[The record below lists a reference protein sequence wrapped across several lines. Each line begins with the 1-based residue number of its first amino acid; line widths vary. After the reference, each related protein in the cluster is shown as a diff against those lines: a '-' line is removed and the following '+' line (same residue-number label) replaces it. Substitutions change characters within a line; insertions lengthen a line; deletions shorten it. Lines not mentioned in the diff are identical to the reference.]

1 VVKKRLLLICIG
13 LFAGTGLF
21 GQTTVKDSAGIATS
35 GVKITGD
42 VMYIYGNAVANS
54 TAITGKLTNAFIKGG
69 FIGDD
74 IKNTTLDRLK
84 SKNRLGLEVNYGAT
98 YVHYSKKT
106 TKNVIGYYLRYNQS
120 LFLGSNFNEN
130 HYKLMFYGNSQFAGQ
145 TVNISPFRYY
155 MLGQRSL
162 GGGIVLGKNKN
173 SFWVGADVVQ
183 GLSHTDI
190 KATDMSL
197 TTAIDGQM
205 LELDGKLDFKQSAR
219 PTYNAGYGFALN
231 GQWFTDIKDKVY
243 LNFMVD
249 NLGMVFWNNKAQ
261 NFSRDTTLQFSG
273 LDLVDVIQNDSAF
286 DQVTDSLSEAL
297 LPSERYK
304 SYNTI
309 LPFFVKAVAT
319 KYFANGKL
327 RLSAMINYRYVPAYV
342 PQGSIHATYF
352 IKWFSPSL
360 SIMYGGYGGFNTGI
374 SLGFDLGKGYRF
386 SAETLLNEG
395 WLVPKSASGIG
406 VGFRFYKSFFRK

>member
-1 VVKKRLLLICIG
+1 MKTKILLICTCLFAAKG
-13 LFAGTGLF
+13 LFAQTTPKDSTGL
-21 GQTTVKDSAGIATS
+21 AGATLQQTS
-35 GVKITGD
+35 GVL
-42 VMYIYGNAVANS
+42 YIYGNAVANS
-54 TAITGKLTNAFIKGG
+54 NSITGKVTNAFIKGG
-69 FIGDD
+69 YIGDD
-74 IKNTTLDRLK
+74 VKNTTLDRLK
-84 SKNRLGLEVNYGAT
+84 TKNRLGFEMNYGAT
-98 YVHYSKKT
+98 YVHYSKNT
-106 TKNVIGYYLRYNQS
+106 TSNVIGYYLRYNQS

-130 HYKLMFYGNSQFAGQ
+130 HYRLMFYGNSQFAGQ
-145 TVNISPFRYY
+145 TINISPFRYY
-155 MLGQRSL
+155 MLGQRSV
-162 GGGIVLGKNKN
+162 GGGLVLGKNKN

-190 KATDMSL
+190 QATDMSL
-197 TTAIDGQM
+197 TTATDGQM

-231 GQWFTDIKDKVY
+231 AQWFTDIKGKVY

-261 NFSRDTTLQFSG
+261 NFSRDTTFQFSG
-273 LDLVDVIQNDSAF
+273 IDLVNVVQNDTAF
-286 DQVTDSLSEAL
+286 SQVTDSLSNAL
-297 LPSERYK
+297 LPTERYGA
-304 SYNTI
+304 YNTI
-309 LPFFVKAVAT
+309 LPFFVKAVAS

-327 RLSAMINYRYVPAYV
+327 RLSAMVNYRYVPSYI

-360 SIMYGGYGGFNTGI
+360 AIMYGGYGGFNTGI
-374 SLGFDLGKGYRF
+374 SLGFNLGKGYRF

-395 WLVPKSASGIG
+395 WLLPKSASGIG